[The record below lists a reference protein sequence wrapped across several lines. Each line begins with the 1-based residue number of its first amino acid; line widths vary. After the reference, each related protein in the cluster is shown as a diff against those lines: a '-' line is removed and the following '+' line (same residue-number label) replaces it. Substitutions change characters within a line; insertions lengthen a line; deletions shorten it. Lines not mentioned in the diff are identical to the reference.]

1 VKKTTLSKAKNK
13 SQKAESNS
21 KQQCQY
27 PPFFSRDFPVSKE
40 HKKKNITR
48 KWSLK
53 SGTKGNRTPKF
64 KPKIQPTPAKR

>member
-27 PPFFSRDFPVSKE
+27 PPFFFRYFPVSKE
-40 HKKKNITR
+40 HKKKDITR

-53 SGTKGNRTPKF
+53 SGTGQKKSN
-64 KPKIQPTPAKR
+64 PKIQTQNPTNTR